1 MRAEHP
7 AASGSMRCVRWLRVG
22 LCILALWLIGAVVGR
37 AQPADSLRQVL
48 VEALARGD
56 AARLLEQAPPQV
68 ELALLGKGQLY
79 SRMQARYVLMDF
91 FQAYPPLRVE
101 LDEDRLLEP
110 HRFLVGRYWYARA
123 AAPFQVYMR
132 LHHEAG
138 TWRLHELRV
147 TAGRPR
153 R

>member
-1 MRAEHP
+1 M
-7 AASGSMRCVRWLRVG
+7 RWLRIG
-22 LCILALWLIGAVVGR
+22 LGVLLLWLAGPAEVR
-37 AQPADSLRQVL
+37 AQSADSLRRVL

-56 AARLLEQAPPQV
+56 AARLLEQAPAQV

-101 LDEDRLLEP
+101 LEEDRLLEP
-110 HRFLVGRYWYARA
+110 HRFLIGRYWYARA
-123 AAPFQVYMR
+123 TVPFQVYMR
-132 LHHEAG
+132 LHHESG
-138 TWRLHELRV
+138 TWKLHELRV
-147 TAGRPR
+147 TTGRLR